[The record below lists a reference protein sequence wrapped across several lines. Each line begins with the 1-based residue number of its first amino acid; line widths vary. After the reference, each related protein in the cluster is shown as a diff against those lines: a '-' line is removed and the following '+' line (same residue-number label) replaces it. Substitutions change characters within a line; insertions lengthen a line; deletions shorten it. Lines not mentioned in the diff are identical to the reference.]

1 MEELTIGQ
9 RIAAKRRELGLSQI
23 DLGEKMSVS
32 RQSVSKW
39 EADGA
44 IPEID
49 KLIALSKLFG
59 VSVGWLLGVE
69 QDAQQEQTDEHEFSD
84 REWEIIDRLT
94 QNEPKLPKWLLPL
107 IAGVAACSLI
117 AAFLSG
123 AALFSGRRRK
133 AEFARISQSV
143 ADLTAS
149 LGAGLQDAS
158 VLEEYSFVAEPSEDL
173 EECTFRF
180 TGIPPFHQEGSTADL
195 LIVQGSSIVLRQEC
209 QWRDSVYFA
218 EFTLPTYNGY
228 TATFCLT
235 GDDGTVFTSRVY
247 DHLLYN
253 LMDQRN
259 FGTVSGEFDGW
270 GYDGEALTLSDMR
283 ITIEA
288 AGVYRDT
295 PDLWASCDLVV
306 LGDGRELGRVDLL
319 NRSKYSKA
327 VNFSSPNVD
336 FFTKAQSIPIGA
348 VKGVTELDV
357 MLICDL
363 STGLQL
369 QKTIATF
376 HPASWKTP

>member
-9 RIAAKRRELGLSQI
+9 RIAMKRRELGLSQI

-49 KLIALSKLFG
+49 KLIALSKLFD
-59 VSVGWLLGVE
+59 VNVGWLLGVE
-69 QDAQQEQTDEHEFSD
+69 QDSQPEQTAEHEFSD

-123 AALFSGRRRK
+123 AALFSGRSRK

-149 LGAGLQDAS
+149 LGAGLQDTTI
-158 VLEEYSFVAEPSEDL
+158 LEEYSFLAEPSGDL
-173 EECTFRF
+173 KECTFRF
-180 TGIPPFHQEGSTADL
+180 TGIPPFHQEGSTAEL
-195 LIVQGSSIVLRQEC
+195 LIVQGGSTVLRQEC
-209 QWRDSVYFA
+209 QWHDSFYFA
-218 EFTLPTYNGY
+218 EFTLPAYNGY

-235 GDDGTVFTSRVY
+235 GDDGIVRTSRVY
-247 DHLLYN
+247 DHLLYS

-259 FGTVSGEFDGW
+259 FGTVSGEFGGW
-270 GYDGEALTLSDMR
+270 GYDGEALTLSDMH

-288 AGVYRDT
+288 PGVYRDT

-306 LGDGRELGRVDLL
+306 LGDGRELGRIDLL

-336 FFTKAQSIPIGA
+336 FFTKAQTVPIGA
-348 VKGVTELDV
+348 VNGITELAV
-357 MLICDL
+357 MLTCEL
-363 STGLQL
+363 TTGLNMQNA
-369 QKTIATF
+369 IATF
-376 HPASWKTP
+376 HPASWNTP